1 MLRFCIFAVSAFCSF
16 AYPTTLAHLSLGL
29 SRGVRHTTRADEM
42 YLSLWKQSNVSL
54 RFSLVIS
61 CFATL
66 ALAQNLAFLSPDL
79 TPVVSGGAL
88 PHYTV
93 GDYVGVSWTTPFEET
108 NLLVYQLKES
118 AYAYEVLARTLH
130 RTLIDMRSRRW
141 NDG

>member
-1 MLRFCIFAVSAFCSF
+1 MDL
-16 AYPTTLAHLSLGL
+16 L
-29 SRGVRHTTRADEM
+29 
-42 YLSLWKQSNVSL
+42 LWKQSNVFL

-61 CFATL
+61 YFATL
-66 ALAQNLAFLSPDL
+66 AGAQDLAFLSPDL

-108 NLLVYQLKES
+108 NLLVYQLKET
-118 AYAYEVLARTLH
+118 AYAYEVLARTSH
-130 RTLIDMRSRRW
+130 RTLIDMRLHRR